1 MPGLKNRQAMQ
12 ARFGRAM
19 GKLNAKF
26 RKELLRL
33 AGDPPDISRVPPD
46 FWQRV
51 QRESEDELA
60 ALMLLIFAA
69 SARQHGLDGG
79 SVPRFAEPYAVARA
93 GFVAER
99 FTSHSRR
106 TLEIAQTNIERQ
118 QARTIAETGRI
129 STAAAKDLRVRI
141 ANTFGTSRA
150 AGIATTETTTAETGG
165 INAAVEDQPP
175 DSRPL
180 RVWVLGPCK
189 HCTFCPLVAGTEH
202 SFWSQFISGPAAHVH
217 CCCTIQLVP
226 AGTRT
231 KPPPSVASVQAAA
244 RQSGVFGYSRART
257 GGRQRVA
264 VGV

>member
-1 MPGLKNRQAMQ
+1 MPGLRNRQAMQ
-12 ARFGRAM
+12 ARFGREM

-33 AGDPPDISRVPPD
+33 AGDPPDISRVPPE

-51 QRESEDELA
+51 QRESEDEMT
-60 ALMLLIFAA
+60 ALMVLIFAA
-69 SARQHGLDGG
+69 SAGQHGM
-79 SVPRFAEPYAVARA
+79 PRDSAQFRGEQFAAHRA
-93 GFVAER
+93 GFVADGLA
-99 FTSHSRR
+99 SGSRTR
-106 TLEIAQTNIERQ
+106 LLDAQTAIERH

-129 STAAAKDLRVRI
+129 STAAAKDLRIRI
-141 ANTFGTSRA
+141 ANTFGTGRA
-150 AGIATTETTTAETGG
+150 AGIATTETTAAETGG

-175 DSRPL
+175 DIRPL
-180 RVWVLGPCK
+180 RVWFLGPCR

-202 SFWSQFISGPAAHVH
+202 SFWSQFISGPPAHVR
-217 CCCTIQLVP
+217 CCCTIELVP

-231 KPPPSVASVQAAA
+231 KPPPSVATVQAAA
-244 RQSGVFGYSRART
+244 RQSGVFGYLRART

>member
-1 MPGLKNRQAMQ
+1 MPGLRNRQAMQ

-19 GKLNAKF
+19 GKLHAKF

-33 AGDPPDISRVPPD
+33 AGDPPDLARVPPD

-51 QRESEDELA
+51 QRESEDEMA
-60 ALMLLIFAA
+60 ALMVLIFAA
-69 SARQHGLDGG
+69 SAGQHGLDRDL
-79 SVPRFAEPYAVARA
+79 SRFHAETFAAGRA

-99 FTSHSRR
+99 FASHSRR
-106 TLEIAQTNIERQ
+106 TLEIAQTNIERR

-129 STAAAKDLRVRI
+129 STAAATDLRIRI

-150 AGIATTETTTAETGG
+150 AGIATTETTAAETGG

-175 DSRPL
+175 DRRPL
-180 RVWVLGPCK
+180 RVWFLGPCQ

-202 SFWSQFISGPAAHVH
+202 EFWSQFISGPPAHVR
-217 CCCTIQLVP
+217 CCCTIELVP

-257 GGRQRVA
+257 GRRRRA
-264 VGV
+264 TVGV